1 MAAKGSLRSRRTS
14 RGYFAKVQRS
24 PPLRFALCMQGAWL
38 KGLRKRSARNL
49 GRRFRRMLVANGCHS
64 ADLFHATKHMGGNI
78 GTAGVVAQ
86 IFC

>member
-1 MAAKGSLRSRRTS
+1 
-14 RGYFAKVQRS
+14 
-24 PPLRFALCMQGAWL
+24 
-38 KGLRKRSARNL
+38 
-49 GRRFRRMLVANGCHS
+49 MLVANGCHS